1 MNIQYNRTIWQ
12 NDQTA
17 LNAQHMNNVEEG
29 ILNII
34 SAVNLIPNWVFSGT
48 KPSYTASDVGADPAG
63 TAAQIIDNFAGAIYG
78 VSGTTTL
85 YSGSWSSNTYNISV
99 ASLGEYDAI
108 FFSPI
113 TALDKSYLETA
124 NIIITTSGTTV
135 TFTCVTSP
143 TNNIGLN
150 YFIARGKQ

>member
-1 MNIQYNRTIWQ
+1 MSKTTNLGLELTTSDATTFASWRTAQ
-12 NDQTA
+12 NG
-17 LNAQHMNNVEEG
+17 EG
-29 ILNII
+29 
-34 SAVNLIPNWVFSGT
+34 
-48 KPSYTASDVGADPAG
+48 AG
-63 TAAQIIDNFAGAIYG
+63 TEESPLSNAQIIDNFAGAIYG